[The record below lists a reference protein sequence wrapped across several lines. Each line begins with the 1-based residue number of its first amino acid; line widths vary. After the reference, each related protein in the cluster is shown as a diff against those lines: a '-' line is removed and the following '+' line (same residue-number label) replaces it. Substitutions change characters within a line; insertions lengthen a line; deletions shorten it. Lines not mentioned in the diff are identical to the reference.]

1 MKPKQKSYE
10 GILAKF
16 TGFAENGAQMTRIYG
31 VYEQMQ
37 PGKKRI
43 QYFMVLEKEV
53 TVSVKENMQAPIASV
68 ESPKI

>member
-1 MKPKQKSYE
+1 
-10 GILAKF
+10 
-16 TGFAENGAQMTRIYG
+16 
-31 VYEQMQ
+31 MQ